1 MLSKPTGIVPPLLRG
16 DVYWVNLDPTVGAEI
31 KKIRPAVVIQND
43 AGNQHGAITI
53 IAPISSTKGV
63 PKKSPVF
70 VYLNKGE
77 GGLSE
82 DSLVHCGQIRAV
94 DKAARL
100 INKLGQL
107 SKKRMDEI
115 DNALM
120 LSLGLN

>member
-1 MLSKPTGIVPPLLRG
+1 MLSKLL
-16 DVYWVNLDPTVGAEI
+16 
-31 KKIRPAVVIQND
+31 
-43 AGNQHGAITI
+43 
-53 IAPISSTKGV
+53 SSTKGV